1 MAPAYASP
9 LPSTPPSY
17 SYSDGFYLPQTVGL
31 AQSGQ
36 RMPVRR
42 SMKPSMLPDIAET
55 SPISPPVERP
65 ARHVRPQSLQSLL
78 SVGTIEVD
86 GFGFL
91 EEEEGEEGEDNWD
104 LESLTPSMYEPSIF
118 DGNEGHGNEDG
129 RVTPSTLSRRAE
141 RVLENAKKK
150 LDLCGQSLTRARHSL
165 IVSPPGSSL
174 SKYSDPESS
183 RTSTPTNRPLS
194 RAATPTTATT
204 TTNRT
209 AAPTNPLTPLSVAQ
223 LRMSNNA
230 SHVRTVS
237 ESAVPT
243 VYNLARANSIGR
255 NSDDGTDEPERRR
268 SQSAQ
273 QMRSLRDQMKDLRGK
288 ISSLQQQSRIESLR
302 RIVNPNS
309 PRSSPV
315 PSHSYES
322 SRGTPTSSS
331 RGTPTW
337 EIEGYTSITGAYGG
351 GSRSATP
358 KPRAEVRESR
368 HEDRED
374 AFSYDSLFI
383 GNGIYAA
390 RTLLK
395 QAELGK
401 RSDSRSSFRSTYSE
415 ALSETTEIGHHRT
428 NSTSPTLGNQDREPS
443 PTALRRLDSFASV
456 SSYTTATDGE
466 YRSSPTGSVDS
477 SSSPGS
483 SQHDTASVASTTRN
497 SPKVRSSPDDGY
509 HSAPHTPRGV
519 QKDTTPPPKVIEP
532 APTSPHIPI
541 TKGDSFLLSP
551 TPRTLS
557 RRGSRIMSCS
567 SGIEISGNIVSG
579 SGDSDITLQLELED
593 RLLIERLIEE
603 LGKTCCAMEVASNS
617 EDVTRLRRRLETAL
631 QVLEG

>member
-1 MAPAYASP
+1 
-9 LPSTPPSY
+9 
-17 SYSDGFYLPQTVGL
+17 
-31 AQSGQ
+31 
-36 RMPVRR
+36 MPVRR

-65 ARHVRPQSLQSLL
+65 IRHVRPQSLQSLL

-91 EEEEGEEGEDNWD
+91 EEGDEEEGEDNWD

-118 DGNEGHGNEDG
+118 DGSEGHGNEDG

-150 LDLCGQSLTRARHSL
+150 LDLCGQNLTRARHSL
-165 IVSPPGSSL
+165 VVSPPGSSL

-194 RAATPTTATT
+194 RAATPTKNLSAI
-204 TTNRT
+204 
-209 AAPTNPLTPLSVAQ
+209 PTNPLAPLSATQ

-288 ISSLQQQSRIESLR
+288 ISSLQQQSRRESLR
-302 RIVNPNS
+302 RVVNSSS

-315 PSHSYES
+315 PFHNYGS

-337 EIEGYTSITGAYGG
+337 EIEGYTSATRAYGESNFS
-351 GSRSATP
+351 SRSITP

-395 QAELGK
+395 QAELGS
-401 RSDSRSSFRSTYSE
+401 RSDSRSSFRSTHSE
-415 ALSETTEIGHHRT
+415 ALSEATEIGHHRT
-428 NSTSPTLGNQDREPS
+428 NSTSPTLGIHHREPS

-456 SSYTTATDGE
+456 SSYATATDGG
-466 YRSSPTGSVDS
+466 YRSSPTGSIDS
-477 SSSPGS
+477 SSSPS
-483 SQHDTASVASTTRN
+483 SSRHRTESAASTTRN

-532 APTSPHIPI
+532 ASTSPQIST
-541 TKGDSFLLSP
+541 TKEDSSLLPP

-567 SGIEISGNIVSG
+567 SGVEISGNIVSG
-579 SGDSDITLQLELED
+579 SGDGDITLQLELED
-593 RLLIERLIEE
+593 RLLIEKLIEE
-603 LGKTCCAMEVASNS
+603 LGKTCCAMEVASSS
-617 EDVTRLRRRLETAL
+617 EDVVRLRRRLETAL